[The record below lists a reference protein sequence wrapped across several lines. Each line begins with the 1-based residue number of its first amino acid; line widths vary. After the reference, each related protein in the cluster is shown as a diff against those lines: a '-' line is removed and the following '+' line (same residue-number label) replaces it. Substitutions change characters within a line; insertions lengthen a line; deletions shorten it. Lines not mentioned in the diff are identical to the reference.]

1 MTNIWDYFK
10 NFFREGE
17 LSSASRPIFNEVLE
31 RSDDE
36 KAAYENW
43 KGSLPC
49 RRFFDLL
56 AAQFAIFQS
65 NPAGVDPAVTFLQSD
80 ASKGFAL
87 HFDRLDFNRQDTSHF
102 FDLLREKMLAMPYRP
117 QLSNVRT
124 WSEKDWALTVERHYL
139 KPRNNWEE
147 GKVIDQFFGNVTIEL
162 TLRND
167 RPHLLTFR
175 ATAYA
180 DRLYAQPRDFHE
192 LMQAILA

>member
-1 MTNIWDYFK
+1 MTNIWDFFK
-10 NFFREGE
+10 DFFKEAE
-17 LSSASRPIFNEVLE
+17 ESSPSKPIFNEILA
-31 RSDDE
+31 RSEEE

-56 AAQFAIFQS
+56 AAQYTIYQS
-65 NPAGVDPAVTFLQSD
+65 NPAGVDPALTFLQSD
-80 ASKGFAL
+80 STKGFAL
-87 HFDRLDFNRQDTSHF
+87 HFDRLDFNQQDTSHF
-102 FDLLREKMLAMPYRP
+102 LDLLKEKILALPYQS

-124 WSEKDWALTVERHYL
+124 WTEKDWVQTVERHYL
-139 KPRNNWEE
+139 KPKKSWEE
-147 GKVIDQFFGNVTIEL
+147 GKLIDQLFGNVTIEL

-167 RPHLLTFR
+167 QPRLLTFR

-180 DRLYAQPRDFHE
+180 DRLYAPPRDFHE